1 MIKFESKNG
10 QHIVTVNDTTRVF
23 ATLHE
28 ALKYIA
34 ARY

>member
-1 MIKFESKNG
+1 MINFKTDKG
-10 QHIVTVNDTTRVF
+10 IHIVTVNGTPRVF
-23 ATLHE
+23 ATLIQ